1 MNQSLVT
8 QETAVTLIA
17 RAETVISRQLSDME
31 KALVEYV
38 LDQVRLGLVDEELS

>member
-1 MNQSLVT
+1 MTQSLVT

-17 RAETVISRQLSDME
+17 RASKVVNRDLTEME

-38 LDQVRLGLVDEELS
+38 LDQVRLGLVDEELD